1 MRDTSESFVSVVRVS
16 RESSL
21 NEGLDRLFQ
30 SYYHY

>member
-1 MRDTSESFVSVVRVS
+1 MRDTSEVSVVRVS

-30 SYYHY
+30 SCYHY